1 MTEAS
6 NSARVIPHPTVDRRL
21 MESESLR
28 NAMAASARRRAMT
41 AHLGSPVKAYAVPKH
56 QLVLPST
63 QPSVDSASVFGRSG
77 LPRTIALSALAIA
90 CAACA
95 GALIWWHQSTS
106 VAAADTS
113 PRQAQGTIL
122 SLAEHMHLS
131 TTTQPAPSFMA
142 LNASGLTPQSIESK
156 LHVHAAE
163 ATDGSLSDSAPSAVA
178 TPQPSGTRT
187 TPRMPAAASRPL
199 AHARTPVPK
208 PAPGQQD
215 AAAVTTTGP
224 LGLPPGL
231 PEAPAVNAAGAK
243 PAAIDRAAA
252 PAATQD
258 SSTPN
263 TPSKT
268 SAAAGRDASTPS
280 NQLIQFK
287 AARADGAQSP
297 SPAAAKTG
305 PVPARA
311 RVLSVPVDGMVTV
324 EVDGAVR
331 TYRVGQVLP
340 NGQSV
345 VSADA
350 TSGKFV
356 LVPPGGPGD

>member
-56 QLVLPST
+56 QLVLPGT
-63 QPSVDSASVFGRSG
+63 QPSVDSTSAFFGRSG
-77 LPRTIALSALAIA
+77 LPRTIALSALAVA
-90 CAACA
+90 CVACV

-131 TTTQPAPSFMA
+131 TTTQPAPAFMA

-163 ATDGSLSDSAPSAVA
+163 AKDGSLSASVLAAVA
-178 TPQPSGTRT
+178 TPQTSGTRT

-199 AHARTPVPK
+199 AHARAPLPN
-208 PAPGQQD
+208 PAPGQQE
-215 AAAVTTTGP
+215 AAAVTKAGP

-243 PAAIDRAAA
+243 PAA
-252 PAATQD
+252 TQD

-263 TPSKT
+263 SPPKT

-287 AARADGAQSP
+287 AARADGVQSP
-297 SPAAAKTG
+297 SPAAAKTA

-324 EVDGAVR
+324 DVDGAVR

-356 LVPPGGPGD
+356 LGPPGGPGD